1 MKNLFKA
8 SFEESL
14 NLKNDKLINYMKN
27 DVERWDLK
35 ERPILLKILALALI
49 GMLYGIVL
57 FTNSIITNHDKN
69 SLVPQADINF
79 LPLSLFWILLVMYLV
94 IWVYT
99 LIKRYRATKFFWGY
113 INAVN
118 IFVWLVIETNLLF
131 ITAFL
136 KPLTAIGMGI
146 FFSIILLVGYIVV
159 RSKKASLE
167 NLLYDTN
174 KKEKVD
180 EWIEKSINLVVKYS
194 SIVVIIGVIWNFIFP
209 SGDTP
214 RTDVTGFLGFLAMWF
229 VFDIGFIIAQAYL
242 FLPYLLRGYYRHKY
256 SEEYRNL
263 EGKTQLEWY
272 GEKYFNKH
280 IKGTDKEEIYN
291 E

>member
-1 MKNLFKA
+1 MNMGNLFKA

-14 NLKNDKLINYMKN
+14 NLKDDKLINYMKN

-57 FTNSIITNHDKN
+57 FTNRIVTNHDRDGF
-69 SLVPQADINF
+69 VPQAEVNF
-79 LPLSLFWILLVMYLV
+79 LPPFIFWIFLVMYLV
-94 IWVYT
+94 IWAYT
-99 LIKRYRATKFFWGY
+99 LIKRYRATKFVWGY
-113 INAVN
+113 INVVN
-118 IFVWLVIETNLLF
+118 IFTWLVIEINLYF

-146 FFSIILLVGYIVV
+146 FFSIILLIGYIVV
-159 RSKKASLE
+159 KSKKASLE
-167 NLLYDTN
+167 NLLYKKN

-180 EWIEKSINLVVKYS
+180 KWLEKIINLVVKYS
-194 SIVVIIGVIWNFIFP
+194 SIVVIIGFIWNFIFP
-209 SGDTP
+209 SGDAP
-214 RTDVTGFLGFLAMWF
+214 RTDMTGFIEILAMWLAL
-229 VFDIGFIIAQAYL
+229 DIGFIIAQAYL
-242 FLPYLLRGYYRHKY
+242 FFPYLLHGYYRHKY

-263 EGKTQLEWY
+263 EGQTQLEWY

-280 IKGTDKEEIYN
+280 IKGTNKEEKI
-291 E
+291 